1 MTSIDDMAVLS
12 ELKQGNIKAYQYF
25 FLKYYKPLCLKAHT
39 MLGNMRRAQD
49 LVQHT
54 FIRIWEQRLYLDIQQ
69 SVGGFLYQQVHLD
82 CVEQLRKDPKSQ
94 AGDEEHLPQANENA
108 NTNGTNGTN
117 ANEQQE
123 LRKQVLSEL
132 DGLPADKLKQ
142 ALEDLRVIR
151 YS

>member
-25 FLKYYKPLCLKAHT
+25 FLKYYKPLCLKAYT
-39 MLGNMRRAQD
+39 MVGDMKTAQD

-54 FIRIWEQRLYLDIQQ
+54 FIRIWEERLYLDIQQ

-82 CVEQLRKDPKSQ
+82 CLDQAREPKNKS
-94 AGDEEHLPQANENA
+94 GEEKYLTQHPNENA
-108 NTNGTNGTN
+108 S
-117 ANEQQE
+117 EHQE
-123 LRKQVLSEL
+123 LRKQALSTL
-132 DGLPADKLKQ
+132 NNLPAEKLKL
-142 ALEDLRVIR
+142 ALEEIRIR